1 MAQKASDKWQE
12 RACGNCKSQIL
23 VKAVRCPVC
32 MQLVRPAWMSANAP
46 DTPNRRVA
54 LILLVGGVIMAVNMA
69 TGFKSFQHSLSHG
82 RQLLQSQM
90 EESDAGDVIVGENT
104 GAGARAKYGTEPLVR
119 GISAEEAAVAD
130 PEALQRDL
138 ARYDAEIAADPR
150 AAQAYIDR
158 AWLLQD
164 HGRFEAARKDLSRA
178 IAIDPGNADALA
190 RRALVQLSLEQFA
203 AAREDA
209 LKALELNQQDQN
221 AQDALDRANASLGL
235 DRQ

>member
-23 VKAVRCPVC
+23 IKAVRCPVC
-32 MQLVRPAWMSANAP
+32 MQLVRPEWMPANAP

-54 LILLVGGVIMAVNMA
+54 LIMLVGGVIMAVNMV

-82 RQLLQSQM
+82 RQVLQSQM
-90 EESDAGDVIVGENT
+90 EESDAGDVIVGGNT
-104 GAGARAKYGTEPLVR
+104 GEGVEPRVR

-130 PEALQRDL
+130 PEELQRDL

-150 AAQAYIDR
+150 SAQAYIDR

-178 IAIDPGNADALA
+178 IAIDPGSADALA
-190 RRALVQLSLEQFA
+190 RRALVLLSLEQFA

-209 LKALELNQQDQN
+209 LKALKLNAHDQN